1 MMSMLSGLSSLS
13 SKWIDV
19 IKKGCCWT
27 RCALIITLIVTR
39 GTREKIL
46 CLNPEQGRNERKM
59 VLSSLVD
66 APSGGHALCPL
77 VSIIMP
83 ALNEEKT
90 VGKLVLEISSLMSS
104 NHIPFEVI
112 VVDDSSSDKTYYEAL
127 RCGAVVL
134 RNDRNGGKGYCLRR
148 GLEKARGDLIVM
160 MDSDGEHL
168 PTDIMRLLSEAFR
181 GLDVVS
187 GSRFMNGESSSTSR
201 IHFVGNQIFNL
212 VIFILTGKTVTDSQ
226 TGLRILKRKVIDALH
241 LESDGFEIET
251 EITVKSLKNGF
262 SFKEVPI
269 SIRRREYGVSR
280 IRMLSDGRRILRTI
294 VTSSISEVGH

>member
-1 MMSMLSGLSSLS
+1 MAS
-13 SKWIDV
+13 
-19 IKKGCCWT
+19 
-27 RCALIITLIVTR
+27 
-39 GTREKIL
+39 
-46 CLNPEQGRNERKM
+46 
-59 VLSSLVD
+59 SSLVD
-66 APSGGHALCPL
+66 AASGGHEVYPF

-127 RCGAVVL
+127 RCGAVVM

-148 GLEKARGDLIVM
+148 GLEKARGDFVVM

-168 PTDIMRLLSEAFR
+168 PTDMMRLLSEAFR

-201 IHFVGNQIFNL
+201 IHFVGNQIFNT

-226 TGLRILKRKVIDALH
+226 TGLRVLKRKVIDALH

-280 IRMLSDGRRILRTI
+280 VRMLSDGRKILRTM
-294 VTSSISEVGH
+294 VTSSLSEVGH

>member
-1 MMSMLSGLSSLS
+1 
-13 SKWIDV
+13 
-19 IKKGCCWT
+19 
-27 RCALIITLIVTR
+27 
-39 GTREKIL
+39 
-46 CLNPEQGRNERKM
+46 M
-59 VLSSLVD
+59 VCSSLVD
-66 APSGGHALCPL
+66 VASGGHAEYPL

-90 VGKLVLEISSLMSS
+90 VGKLVSEISSLMSS

-148 GLEKARGDLIVM
+148 GLEKARGDFVVM

-168 PTDIMRLLSEAFR
+168 PTDMLRLLGEAFR

-201 IHFVGNQIFNL
+201 IHFVGNQIFNI
-212 VIFILTGKTVTDSQ
+212 VIFLLTGKTVTDSQ
-226 TGLRILKRKVIDALH
+226 TGLRVLKRKVIDSLR
-241 LESDGFEIET
+241 LESNGFEIET

-262 SFKEVPI
+262 SFKEIPI

-280 IRMLSDGRRILRTI
+280 VRMLFDGRRILRTI
-294 VTSSISEVGH
+294 VTSSLSEVGH